1 MPFVRDKDDLTPADL
16 PRKQVYIYMYTPFI
30 HLYRVKLECIG
41 VNIIFILIFYSND
54 ACRMSGQTRRFK
66 DSRFTGDDDEE
77 EIDGCVAG
85 TAGKQLH
92 GLFTDI

>member
-1 MPFVRDKDDLTPADL
+1 MLFKLRD
-16 PRKQVYIYMYTPFI
+16 YYMLDI
-30 HLYRVKLECIG
+30 C
-41 VNIIFILIFYSND
+41 YSND

-85 TAGKQLH
+85 TAGNRLRYHVYEIYCDLKTAVKMVI
-92 GLFTDI
+92 FR